1 MKKAGEDREAQN
13 KEFQLTVADQRATQK
28 LLTKTK
34 EVLEGFYGKKAA
46 ALVQEQGQQPAPPGF
61 SSYKKNSA
69 SGGVMGMIE
78 EIIEEAKTMEAEAT
92 RAEEEAQA
100 AYEAFVAESN
110 AAIEAKTK
118 DKINKSEEKS
128 KAEESKV
135 EKEKEL
141 ESTMLELEQLAN
153 YKSELHTGCD
163 FVMKNFD
170 IRQTARTEEMEALKQ
185 ALAILSGAQFDAFLQ
200 EN

>member
-118 DKINKSEEKS
+118 DSVNKNEEKA
-128 KAEESKV
+128 KAEAAKV
-135 EKEKEL
+135 EAEKEL
-141 ESTMLELEQLAN
+141 ENTMIELERLGMSL
-153 YKSELHTGCD
+153 SELHQNCD
-163 FVMKNFD
+163 FLLKNFEQ
-170 IRQTARTEEMEALKQ
+170 RQAALAEEVEALSQ
-185 ALAILSGAQFDAFLQ
+185 AKAIFAGAKFDA
-200 EN
+200 